1 MEIKTTNET
10 THNFFEAQEGE
21 VLNGLGKFSYDI
33 LCKEYDGIFK
43 NSASWTKFLKRVDN
57 CELTKWLEYKT
68 KNSYVKKID
77 YATIEYYDKDGINIS
92 TGFIIDTNGE
102 KIYTY
107 DKYNTII
114 IEIDWEFY
122 YSATSEK
129 PTMIEIFGKICDL
142 KKDK

>member
-1 MEIKTTNET
+1 MEIKTTNEI

-21 VLNGLGKFSYDI
+21 ILDGLNKFKFDA
-33 LCKEYDGIFK
+33 LDCEMDGIFK
-43 NSASWTKFLKRVDN
+43 NRASWTKFLKRVDN
-57 CELTKWLEYKT
+57 GELTKWLEYKT
-68 KNSYVKKID
+68 KNTYAKKID
-77 YATIEYYDKDGINIS
+77 YATIEFYDKDGINIS
-92 TGFIIDTNGE
+92 MGFIIDGNGE
-102 KIYTY
+102 KLYTY
-107 DKYNTII
+107 DKYNTIT